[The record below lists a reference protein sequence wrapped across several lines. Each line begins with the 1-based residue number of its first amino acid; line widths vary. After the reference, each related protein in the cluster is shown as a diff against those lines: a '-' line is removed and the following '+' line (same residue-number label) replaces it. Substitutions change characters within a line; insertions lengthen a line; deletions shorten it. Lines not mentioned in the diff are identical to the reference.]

1 MYSVTQINQQ
11 SVVKQEGMSR
21 DLYDRFI
28 AYLDSCPK
36 TIETYTKNLKPFF
49 AYLAERGIARPMRL
63 DILAYRDS
71 LSKKLKPTT
80 IQNYLAVVKI
90 FFAWTEQE
98 GIYPNIAKR
107 IKGPRVDKVHKKD
120 YLTTNQV
127 KHIAAEINRET
138 LTGARDYALFM
149 LMVSCGLRTI
159 EVSLANIEDLRPIG
173 DKTVLY
179 VQGKGHTEQSIFVL
193 VPYKVEEAIR
203 AYLKKR
209 SSYGDKDPLFA
220 STSNNNFGK
229 RMTTRSISGIAKR
242 LMREGGF
249 NSSRLTA
256 HSLRH
261 TAVTAA
267 INSGQRFDL
276 VQAFARHANPATTMI
291 YVHHEDALKNQCST
305 AVSEMFF
312 E

>member
-1 MYSVTQINQQ
+1 MLA
-11 SVVKQEGMSR
+11 VVQNSPYAVAQQEGMSR

-28 AYLDSCPK
+28 AYLDSSPK

-49 AYLAERGIARPMRL
+49 AYLNSHSIARPARL
-63 DILAYRDS
+63 DILAYRES
-71 LSKKLKPTT
+71 LKGKLKPTT

-98 GIYPNIAKR
+98 GLYPNIAKR
-107 IKGPRVDKVHKKD
+107 IKGPKIDRAHKKD
-120 YLTTNQV
+120 YLTSGQV
-127 KHIAAEINRET
+127 KQIAYEIDRST
-138 LTGARDYALFM
+138 VTGSRDYAIFM

-159 EVSLANIEDLRPIG
+159 EVSLANVEDLRPVG

-179 VQGKGHTEQSIFVL
+179 VQGKGKTERSIFVL
-193 VPYKVEEAIR
+193 VPFKVEQVIR
-203 AYLKKR
+203 QYLKHRPEAK
-209 SSYGDKDPLFA
+209 DKDPLFA
-220 STSNNNFGK
+220 STSNNNKGC
-229 RMTTRSISGIAKR
+229 RLTTRSISGIAKR
-242 LMREGGF
+242 LMRAGGF

-267 INSGQRFDL
+267 VNSGQRFDL

-305 AVSEMFF
+305 MVSDMFF
-312 E
+312 D

>member
-98 GIYPNIAKR
+98 GLYPNIAKR
-107 IKGPRVDKVHKKD
+107 IKGPKIDRAHKKD
-120 YLTTNQV
+120 YLTSGQV
-127 KHIAAEINRET
+127 KQIAHEIDRST
-138 LTGARDYALFM
+138 VTGARDYAIFM

-159 EVSLANIEDLRPIG
+159 EVSLANVEDLRPIG

-179 VQGKGHTEQSIFVL
+179 VQGKGKTERSIFVL
-193 VPYKVEEAIR
+193 VPFKVEQVIR
-203 AYLKKR
+203 RYLKHRPEAK
-209 SSYGDKDPLFA
+209 DKDPLFA
-220 STSNNNFGK
+220 STSNNNKGC
-229 RMTTRSISGIAKR
+229 RLTTRSISGIAKR
-242 LMREGGF
+242 LMRAGGF

-267 INSGQRFDL
+267 VNSGQRVDL

-305 AVSEMFF
+305 MVSDMFF
-312 E
+312 D

>member
-1 MYSVTQINQQ
+1 MLA
-11 SVVKQEGMSR
+11 VVQNSHYAVAQQEGMSR

-28 AYLDSCPK
+28 AYLDSSPK
-36 TIETYTKNLKPFF
+36 TSETDTQNLKPVF
-49 AYLAERGIARPMRL
+49 AYLNSHSIARPARL
-63 DILAYRDS
+63 DILAYRES
-71 LSKKLKPTT
+71 LKGKLKPTT

-98 GIYPNIAKR
+98 GLYPNIAKR
-107 IKGPRVDKVHKKD
+107 IKGPKIDRAHKKD
-120 YLTTNQV
+120 YLTSGQV
-127 KHIAAEINRET
+127 KQIAHEIDRST
-138 LTGARDYALFM
+138 VTGARDYAIFM

-159 EVSLANIEDLRPIG
+159 EVSLANVEDLRPVG

-179 VQGKGHTEQSIFVL
+179 VQGKGKTERSIFVL
-193 VPYKVEEAIR
+193 VPFKVEQVIR
-203 AYLKKR
+203 QYLKHRPEAK
-209 SSYGDKDPLFA
+209 DKDPLFA
-220 STSNNNFGK
+220 STSNNNKGC
-229 RMTTRSISGIAKR
+229 RLTTRSISGIAKR
-242 LMREGGF
+242 LMRAGGF

-267 INSGQRFDL
+267 VNSGQRFDL

-305 AVSEMFF
+305 MVSDMFF
-312 E
+312 D